1 MSRLCLESS
10 TAAARESTLAAI
22 GWTTSPARAR

>member
-22 GWTTSPARAR
+22 G